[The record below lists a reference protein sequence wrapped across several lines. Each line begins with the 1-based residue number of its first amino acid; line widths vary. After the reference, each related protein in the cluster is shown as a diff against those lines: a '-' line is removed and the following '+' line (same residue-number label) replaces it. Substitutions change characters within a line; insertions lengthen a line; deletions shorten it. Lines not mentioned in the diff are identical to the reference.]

1 MRLTLAAFLLG
12 AGLTPAIATASQ
24 PNGPWLNE
32 QQQVSLEGF
41 MSNAQLYEQL
51 ASVARRSGG
60 VLSLEQ
66 TGTSGEGRP
75 IWLARLGKPDKPAVM
90 IITQQH
96 GNEPHGTEAALDLI
110 RKLAS
115 GGAFS
120 EQVLANL
127 QVLFIPRVNPD
138 GTALAT
144 RGNVD
149 FSAPQTTASCLR
161 ADGSLDPS
169 KLDQGLGAN
178 VTAYT
183 PEDGPR
189 QWSYDINRYHWP
201 NWSQSTQILCNP
213 GLADQA
219 HFNPNRNPV
228 PEAVAVRSAYD
239 RYQPMWM
246 VDVHNQNPAVVQDD
260 ADPDANRPGRQI
272 TASLA
277 WPTNAA
283 VAPQAVDLSK
293 QMALVMK
300 KRSMEI
306 GHMEVS
312 NYYYQRPNGS
322 IRRGGG
328 EPGIARNA
336 YALLASERLAN
347 GTEGPLGGSILMEI
361 TGLNSRGQKSIGML
375 RNNVREMLEALL
387 VASADGSLLTED
399 PAETEQLLRPGQEV
413 DEPLPDPHDE

>member
-1 MRLTLAAFLLG
+1 MRLTLAAVLLG
-12 AGLTPAIATASQ
+12 AGLTPTIVAASQ

-41 MSNAQLYEQL
+41 MSNAQLYDQL
-51 ASVARRSGG
+51 AGVARRSGG

-66 TGTSGEGRP
+66 TGISGQGRP

-161 ADGSLDPS
+161 ADGSLDPA
-169 KLDQGLGAN
+169 KLDQGQGAT

-183 PEDGPR
+183 PESGPR
-189 QWSYDINRYHWP
+189 KWSYDINRYHWP
-201 NWSQSTQILCNP
+201 DWSQSPQILCNP
-213 GLADQA
+213 GLADQR
-219 HFNPNRNPV
+219 HFDPTRNPV
-228 PEAVAVRSAYD
+228 PEAAAVRSAYE

-246 VDVHNQNPAVVQDD
+246 VDVHNQNPAVVLDD
-260 ADPDANRPGRQI
+260 ADPEANRPGRQV
-272 TASLA
+272 TASIA
-277 WPTNAA
+277 WPTNAD
-283 VAPQAVDLSK
+283 VAEEAVDLSK

-306 GHMEVS
+306 GHMEVT
-312 NYYYQRPNGS
+312 NYYYQRPDGS

-336 YALLASERLAN
+336 YALLASERLAK
-347 GTEGPLGGSILMEI
+347 GAEGPLGGSILMEI

-399 PAETEQLLRPGQEV
+399 PAEAEHLLRPGQEV
-413 DEPLPDPHDE
+413 DEPLDNPHDE

>member
-1 MRLTLAAFLLG
+1 MRLTFAALLLG
-12 AGLTPAIATASQ
+12 AGLSPALAVAAQ

-32 QQQVSLEGF
+32 HQQVSLEGF

-75 IWLARLGKPDKPAVM
+75 IWLARPGTPGNPAVM

-115 GGAFS
+115 GGSFS
-120 EQVLANL
+120 KQVLANL

-149 FSAPQTTASCLR
+149 FSAPQTSASCLR

-178 VTAYT
+178 VTAYS
-183 PEDGPR
+183 PEEGPR
-189 QWSYDINRYHWP
+189 QRSYDINRYHWP
-201 NWSQSTQILCNP
+201 DWSQCTQVLCNP
-213 GLADQA
+213 GLAEQR
-219 HFNPNRNPV
+219 HFNPSQNPV

-246 VDVHNQNPAVVQDD
+246 VDVHNQNPAVVHGDV
-260 ADPDANRPGRQI
+260 DPD
-272 TASLA
+272 
-277 WPTNAA
+277 
-283 VAPQAVDLSK
+283 VVDLSK

-300 KRSMEI
+300 KRSMQI

-312 NYYYQRPNGS
+312 NYFYQRPDGS

-328 EPGIARNA
+328 DPGIARNA
-336 YALLASERLAN
+336 YALLASESLAK
-347 GTEGPLGGSILMEI
+347 GAEGPLGGSILMEI

-387 VASADGSLLTED
+387 LASADGSLLTQD
-399 PAETEQLLRPGQEV
+399 PAEAEHLLRPGQEV
-413 DEPLPDPHDE
+413 DEPLENPHDE